1 MDNFKTAI
9 ILAGGKSSRMGFDK
23 QLLFINEKRLIY
35 SIACNL
41 EKHFEDI
48 IIISNKI
55 ELYKDS
61 KYKIISDEIKNMGPL
76 SGISVGLNTSMSK
89 YVYIVACDMPYIDY
103 KYIEY
108 MKSKIDKDIK
118 QCIAYDMYI
127 SKIDGRIEL
136 FHGFYKRDLGK
147 EIKEYLLNSDR
158 KSIISFFE
166 RTNKKVKFIKDDEF
180 NKYKFK
186 KDMFINLNTKE
197 DLNLLKRDVEI
208 YGESKKV

>member
-61 KYKIISDEIKNMGPL
+61 KY
-76 SGISVGLNTSMSK
+76 
-89 YVYIVACDMPYIDY
+89 
-103 KYIEY
+103 
-108 MKSKIDKDIK
+108 
-118 QCIAYDMYI
+118 
-127 SKIDGRIEL
+127 
-136 FHGFYKRDLGK
+136 
-147 EIKEYLLNSDR
+147 NS
-158 KSIISFFE
+158 SFCQ
-166 RTNKKVKFIKDDEF
+166 V
-180 NKYKFK
+180 
-186 KDMFINLNTKE
+186 
-197 DLNLLKRDVEI
+197 
-208 YGESKKV
+208 